1 MVALGDTQSD
11 SIRSLNFGKNWF
23 NSISDSTMTDKNSIQ
38 TVTQFKKIGD
48 DSIQLTIQFKYRVI
62 INTVKSE
69 KFLRNAQNVSKI
81 EKRGVLIKN
90 C

>member
-1 MVALGDTQSD
+1 MA
-11 SIRSLNFGKNWF
+11 
-23 NSISDSTMTDKNSIQ
+23 DKNSIQ

-48 DSIQLTIQFKYRVI
+48 DSIQLTIQLKYRVI